1 MGFWDNLRGLFTTT
15 QVQEHAPQS
24 AQPETPQPQRVA
36 FQPTDEFFDKLTE
49 KPNAAGVVTTPD
61 TILTI
66 TAFWRAINIIAG
78 VIGSLPFDVYRLEET
93 KRTKLYNHPVS
104 RLIRRAPNPYVSK
117 FDFFQTMI
125 LHLYVHGNFYA
136 LINRNTVTGY
146 PVQLTILEPQNVKI
160 DINARNEVVY
170 EYHRDRGVKIR
181 YAYDRVIHISGL
193 AWDSLHGL
201 SILDTFKDVF
211 GTAIANQEYLSSFY
225 KNGAHV
231 SGVVSVPTALSDDA
245 YKRLSQSWS
254 ARYGGVKNMGKTAI
268 LEQGAEY
275 KRTGLNPNEAGS
287 MDAKKM
293 TVADIARITGVPQ
306 FLLEDL
312 DRATFNNIE
321 HLGLLF
327 VTYTILPLC
336 QNISAELS
344 RKLLL
349 EREQDN
355 HEIEPDLHILMRADT
370 ENRAKLIES
379 LMKWGIIN
387 RDEARAMEGMN
398 PIEDGSG
405 KAYYVPMNMMDPTKP
420 QPEPAPAP
428 RQPMQ
433 EPDDDDDDS
442 NDQNDDNND
451 T

>member
-1 MGFWDNLRGLFTTT
+1 MGFWGNVRSFFTGSQGQSPDQSTT
-15 QVQEHAPQS
+15 NADSQS
-24 AQPETPQPQRVA
+24 AQRVA

-49 KPNAAGVVTTPD
+49 KPNAAGVVTTAD

-66 TAFWRAINIIAG
+66 TAFWRAINIISG
-78 VIGSLPFDVYRLEET
+78 VIASLPFDVYRIEET
-93 KRTKLYNHPVS
+93 RRVKVLNHPVA
-104 RLIRRAPNPYVSK
+104 RLIKRAPNEYVTK

-125 LHLYVHGNFYA
+125 LHLCVHGNFYA
-136 LINRNTVTGY
+136 LINRNSSTGY
-146 PVQLTILEPQNVKI
+146 PFRLTILEPRNVKI
-160 DINARNEVVY
+160 DINARNQVVY
-170 EYHRDRGVKIR
+170 EYHKERGVKIR
-181 YAYDRVIHISGL
+181 YGFDNIIHVSGL
-193 AWDSLHGL
+193 GWDSLNGL
-201 SILDTFKDVF
+201 SILDTFKDSF

-231 SGVVSVPTALSDDA
+231 SGIVTVPNALTDDS
-245 YKRLSQSWS
+245 YKRLSQSWDS
-254 ARYGGVKNMGKTAI
+254 RYGGVKNRAKTAI
-268 LEQGAEY
+268 LEQGATY
-275 KRTGLNPNEAGS
+275 QRMGLNPNEAGS

-336 QNISAELS
+336 QNISSELT

-349 EREQDN
+349 ERELDN
-355 HEIEPDLHILMRADT
+355 HEIEPDLHILERADT
-370 ENRAKLIES
+370 ENRSKLIES

-387 RDEARAMEGMN
+387 RDEARKMEGIN

-405 KAYYVPMNMMDPTKP
+405 QAYYVPMNMIDPTKP
-420 QPEPAPAP
+420 QPEPAPPLAA
-428 RQPMQ
+428 QPQ
-433 EPDDDDDDS
+433 EAEGDSDDS
-442 NDQNDDNND
+442 NDDEND
-451 T
+451 

>member
-1 MGFWDNLRGLFTTT
+1 MGFWDNVRGLFSSR
-15 QVQEHAPQS
+15 QEQAAPE
-24 AQPETPQPQRVA
+24 PPQPQRVA

-49 KPNAAGVVTTPD
+49 KPNSAGVVTTAD

-66 TAFWRAINIIAG
+66 TAFWRAINIISG
-78 VIGSLPFDVYRLEET
+78 VIASMPFDVYRLEES
-93 KRTKLYNHPVS
+93 KRVKLLNHPVA
-104 RLIRRAPNPYVSK
+104 RLIKRAPNEYVTK

-125 LHLYVHGNFYA
+125 LHLCVHGNFYA
-136 LINRNTVTGY
+136 AIDRNAATGY
-146 PVQLTILEPQNVKI
+146 PFRLTILEPNNVKI
-160 DINARNEVVY
+160 DINARNQVVY
-170 EYHRDRGVKIR
+170 EYHKDRGVKIR
-181 YAYDRVIHISGL
+181 YLYDRVIHVSGL
-193 AWDSLHGL
+193 GWDSLNGL
-201 SILDTFKDVF
+201 SILDTFKDSF
-211 GTAIANQEYLSSFY
+211 GTAIANQEYLSAFY

-231 SGVVSVPTALSDDA
+231 SDVVTVPTALTDDS

-254 ARYGGVKNMGKTAI
+254 NRYGGVKNMGKTAI
-268 LEQGAEY
+268 LEQGATY
-275 KRTGLNPNEAGS
+275 QRTGLNPNEAGS
-287 MDAKKM
+287 FDAKKM

-336 QNISAELS
+336 QNISSELT

-349 EREQDN
+349 ERELDN

-379 LMKWGIIN
+379 MMKWGIIN
-387 RDEARAMEGMN
+387 RDEARAMEGLN

-405 KAYYVPMNMMDPTKP
+405 QAYYVPMNMVDPTKV
-420 QPEPAPAP
+420 EVNDEDSNNENAN
-428 RQPMQ
+428 
-433 EPDDDDDDS
+433 DDD
-442 NDQNDDNND
+442 NDNQ
-451 T
+451 